1 MKLQNVRKAIKNTNN
16 IALDIMTKWE
26 NVFKNTISPE
36 EDFDYIPV
44 TEKNYVSGLNV
55 KDNGKYKTVALNN
68 DFFIDKKDDLI
79 VVLEKMYKLYNL
91 KRVTFLIVG
100 DPNNPLGVIN
110 HSDLNSLPF
119 LHVMWDVFYNFEIKL
134 TNYLMD
140 KFNEQDRFTEQDII
154 NNFYNDERS
163 AYNRDKKNGQELE
176 PILYLNLSHKIKL
189 SNDFSETN
197 KIEVKAKFR
206 NNMAHPRTKAR
217 VISNKSEIGELYETL
232 IGIDNFLSS

>member
-79 VVLEKMYKLYNL
+79 AVLEKMYKLYNL
-91 KRVTFLIVG
+91 SRVTFLIVG
-100 DPNNPLGVIN
+100 DPNNPLGVLN

-119 LHVMWDVFYNFEIKL
+119 LHLMWDVFYNFETKLANSLKDRYDDECVENMLEGKEELAYIK
-134 TNYLMD
+134 
-140 KFNEQDRFTEQDII
+140 
-154 NNFYNDERS
+154 
-163 AYNRDKKNGQELE
+163 DKKNNQELK
-176 PILYLNLSHKIKL
+176 PIFYLGLKRKIKL
-189 SNDFSETN
+189 YNKLYKNN
-197 KIEVKAKFR
+197 KINIEVMFR
-206 NNMAHPRTKAR
+206 NNMAHPKSKAK
-217 VISNKSEIGELYETL
+217 VINNKNEIPRLYKTL
-232 IGIDNFLSS
+232 VGIDDFLSL